1 MDKLIRRIQV
11 RGLLLKERT
20 SSFLESFINYL
31 LQSFPALKYR
41 ELRTQAMDQK
51 VIVLVTGA
59 NTGLGFEIVK
69 GLCSSE
75 TAYVTLIGGRSV
87 EKAEQAA
94 NAVINEFPSSR
105 SEVWPI
111 QIDIEDDESIQHA
124 FDEVQTKYGKLDVL
138 VNNAG
143 MSALMYHEQNSL

>member
-1 MDKLIRRIQV
+1 
-11 RGLLLKERT
+11 
-20 SSFLESFINYL
+20 
-31 LQSFPALKYR
+31 
-41 ELRTQAMDQK
+41 MDQK
-51 VIVLVTGA
+51 AIVLVTGA

-75 TAYVTLIGGRSV
+75 TAYEILIGGRSV
-87 EKAEQAA
+87 EKAEHAA

-111 QIDIEDDESIQHA
+111 QIDIEDDESIQRA
-124 FDEVQTKYGKLDVL
+124 FDQVQTKYGKLDVL

-143 MSALMYHEQNSL
+143 MSALNHQ